1 MKKDIKVIVHFSPG
15 YEERF
20 IRACI
25 KVIKNRERELK
36 KNTA

>member
-20 IRACI
+20 ARACI
-25 KVIKNRERELK
+25 KAIQRREQELK